1 MGWRRHLRYF
11 VPVPFVAFLLFSAW
25 RVGYIIGYWPDVN
38 EVHCETLALIGVCLA
53 GCTAYDIARHDVDYL
68 RTISSTSIRLSWYLC
83 GLGALY
89 ALIYNIVTI
98 VVLYAVCLSGDPG
111 GSPWWSILIMG
122 LIWSLFSVGLGGVI
136 GRSLHAKPR
145 LAAIVGFIAGMAV
158 VVLTLMAGL
167 LRVVPKILFLR
178 PYSSGNYVGY
188 VEQSVQLRPVVVG
201 VVIGIAL
208 VAVLIFVTTA
218 DLVRGKKLLSLAL
231 PGIVIVSVVATLVG
245 INGPL
250 VTAREKPSN
259 PSCTHSADGARY
271 CSWPE
276 DESTVREVDKNWSAF
291 LSELDELGFGVDAGE
306 YAPKRVGGDVT
317 LMAADAGRSSTLVFH
332 DVAETVIAQ
341 DSDKSG
347 CELSEKDGVST
358 IYIVAEWIADHFG
371 DKPVRDVI
379 GGANGPG
386 TSDAQKWMDK
396 NAEGRPFQEQEER
409 IKNITGDLKACIASS
424 EKGNAQDNPG
434 K

>member
-1 MGWRRHLRYF
+1 MEWRRHLRYF
-11 VPVPFVAFLLFSAW
+11 VPAPFVAFLLFATW

-38 EVHCETLALIGVCLA
+38 EVHSETLALIGVCLA
-53 GCTAYDIARHDVDYL
+53 GCTAYDTARHDVDYL
-68 RTISSTSIRLSWYLC
+68 RTISSTCIRRSWYLC
-83 GLGALY
+83 GLGARY
-89 ALIYNIVTI
+89 ALIYNVVTI

-111 GSPWWSILIMG
+111 GYPWWSIPIMG

-136 GRSLHAKPR
+136 GRSLHTKPR
-145 LAAIVGFIAGMAV
+145 LAAIVGFIAGMTV

-218 DLVRGKKLLSLAL
+218 DWVRGKKLLSLAL
-231 PGIVIVSVVATLVG
+231 PVIAVFSVAATLVG

-259 PSCTHSADGARY
+259 PSCTRSADGARY

-291 LSELDELGFGVDAGE
+291 LSELDELGFSVDAGE
-306 YAPKRVGGDVT
+306 YAPKKVGGDFP
-317 LMAADAGRSSTLVFH
+317 LMAADAGRSSTLVFR
-332 DVAETVIAQ
+332 DLAETVIAQ

-347 CELSEKDGVST
+347 CQLSETDGVST
-358 IYIVAEWIADHFG
+358 TYIVAEWIADHFG
-371 DKPVRDVI
+371 DKPIHEVI

-396 NAEGRPFQEQEER
+396 NTDGRPFQEQEER

-424 EKGNAQDNPG
+424 EKSNAQDNLEE
-434 K
+434 

>member
-1 MGWRRHLRYF
+1 M
-11 VPVPFVAFLLFSAW
+11 
-25 RVGYIIGYWPDVN
+25 
-38 EVHCETLALIGVCLA
+38 
-53 GCTAYDIARHDVDYL
+53 
-68 RTISSTSIRLSWYLC
+68 
-83 GLGALY
+83 
-89 ALIYNIVTI
+89 IYNVVTI

-111 GSPWWSILIMG
+111 GSPWWSIPVMG

-136 GRSLHAKPR
+136 GRSLYIKPR
-145 LAAIVGFIAGMAV
+145 LAAIVGFIAGVAV

-167 LRVVPKILFLR
+167 LHVVPKILFLR

-188 VEQSVQLRPVVVG
+188 VEQSVQLRPVIFG
-201 VVIGIAL
+201 VFIGIVLA
-208 VAVLIFVTTA
+208 AVLIFVTTA
-218 DLVRGKKLLSLAL
+218 EWVRSKKLLSLAL
-231 PGIVIVSVVATLVG
+231 PGIAVFSVAATLVG

-259 PSCTHSADGARY
+259 PSCTRSADGARY

-291 LSELDELGFGVDAGE
+291 LSELDELGFSVDAGE
-306 YAPKRVGGDVT
+306 YAPKKVGGDFP
-317 LMAADAGRSSTLVFH
+317 LMAADAGRSSTLVFR
-332 DVAETVIAQ
+332 DLAETVIAQ

-347 CELSEKDGVST
+347 CQLSETDGVST
-358 IYIVAEWIADHFG
+358 VYIVAEWIADHFG

-396 NAEGRPFQEQEER
+396 NTEGQPFQEQEEL
-409 IKNITGDLKACIASS
+409 IKNISEDLKACIASS
-424 EKGNAQDNPG
+424 EKGNDQDNLEE
-434 K
+434 

>member
-11 VPVPFVAFLLFSAW
+11 VPAPFVAFLLVATC

-38 EVHCETLALIGVCLA
+38 EVHSETLALIGVCLA
-53 GCTAYDIARHDVDYL
+53 GCTAYEIARHDVDYL
-68 RTISSTSIRLSWYLC
+68 RTISATSIRLSWYLC
-83 GLGALY
+83 GFGALY
-89 ALIYNIVTI
+89 ASVYNVVTI
-98 VVLYAVCLSGDPG
+98 AVLYAVCLSGDPG
-111 GSPWWSILIMG
+111 GSPWLSIPVMG

-136 GRSLHAKPR
+136 GRSLHTKPR
-145 LAAIVGFIAGMAV
+145 LAAIVGFIAGVAV

-188 VEQSVQLRPVVVG
+188 VEQSAQLRPVIVG
-201 VVIGIAL
+201 VVIGIVLA
-208 VAVLIFVTTA
+208 AMLIFVTAT
-218 DLVRGKKLLSLAL
+218 DWVRGKKLLSLAL

-259 PSCTHSADGARY
+259 PSCTRSADGVRY

-276 DESTVREVDKNWSAF
+276 DESTVRKVDTNWSAF
-291 LSELDELGFGVDAGE
+291 LSELDELGFSVDAGE
-306 YAPKRVGGDVT
+306 YAPKKVGGDVP
-317 LMAADAGRSSTLVFH
+317 LMAADAGRSSTLVLH

-341 DSDKSG
+341 HSDKSG
-347 CELSEKDGVST
+347 CELSETDGVST
-358 IYIVAEWIADHFG
+358 TYIVAEWIADHFG
-371 DKPVRDVI
+371 DKPIRDVI

-396 NAEGRPFQEQEER
+396 NTDGRPFQEQEER
-409 IKNITGDLKACIASS
+409 IENIMRDIKACIASS
-424 EKGNAQDNPG
+424 EKGNVQDSPG